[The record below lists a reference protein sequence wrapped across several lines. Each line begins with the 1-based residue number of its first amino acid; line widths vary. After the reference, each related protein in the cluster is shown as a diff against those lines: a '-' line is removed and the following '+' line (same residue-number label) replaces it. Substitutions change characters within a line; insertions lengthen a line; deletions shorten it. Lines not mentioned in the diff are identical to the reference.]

1 MPPGQEGLFG
11 DFLGGQ
17 VDALASALTLR
28 RLGSSCA
35 YNPFSLCI
43 RFLIP
48 SILPSQVWQEPE

>member
-17 VDALASALTLR
+17 VDALASALNLQ

-35 YNPFSLCI
+35 YSPFSLCI
-43 RFLIP
+43 HFIIP
-48 SILPSQVWQEPE
+48 SILPSQGWQEPE